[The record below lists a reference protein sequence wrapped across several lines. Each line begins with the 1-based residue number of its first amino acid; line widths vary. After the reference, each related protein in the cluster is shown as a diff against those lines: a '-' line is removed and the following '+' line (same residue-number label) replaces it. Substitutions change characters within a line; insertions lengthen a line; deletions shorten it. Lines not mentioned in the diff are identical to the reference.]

1 MGSSVSVS
9 NALSSNM
16 LGSSSRMS
24 NIYDIYIYIYIYC
37 PGEFNTYFIIME
49 VIAHRQPAFLALL
62 PHHLP

>member
-24 NIYDIYIYIYIYC
+24 NIYDIYIYIYIYIVL
-37 PGEFNTYFIIME
+37 GNLIHT
-49 VIAHRQPAFLALL
+49 L
-62 PHHLP
+62 